1 MTSNENTF
9 FVTGQPLPSENDPR
23 LLFAGEATDPKHW
36 SFLHGARDSGIREAM
51 RIISKSKFKS
61 KGRNQ
66 EKIVKLYKKAVEKQ

>member
-23 LLFAGEATDPKHW
+23 LLFAGEATDPKYW

-51 RIISKSKFKS
+51 RIISKSKIK
-61 KGRNQ
+61 N
-66 EKIVKLYKKAVEKQ
+66 